1 MWQKGW
7 REEVW
12 SRLDKEWDLLVIGG
26 GITGAGV
33 ARLAAACGLD
43 TLLVEARD
51 FAFGTSSRSSKLVH
65 GGFRYLYNRQFDV
78 TFESVRQRE
87 ELLREAP
94 NLVTPLAFNLP
105 NYSEYNFP
113 SRLLH
118 LGVCIYDVMAP
129 KWRHSRLSAAQL
141 RQTFAHLRT
150 ENLEACFR
158 YQDAELDDARLV
170 LRVLREAV
178 ACGASAVNYA
188 RAESLLRDARGEV
201 RGAVLRDMAVP
212 DGRTVEVRAKAVVN
226 ASGPWTDL
234 LRGQLGEPARLRK
247 LRGSH
252 LIFDAGRLPI
262 PEALTIF
269 HPVDMRAMF
278 ALPWEGKTLVGTTDV
293 DHSAELENACDE
305 PFAAQ
310 SEIDYILTALDFLF
324 PSLKIDQADVV
335 SSFAGLR
342 PIISGGAD
350 SPSKESRAH
359 QIWNEHG
366 LITITGGKLTTFRL
380 MARQTVAAVLAALGR
395 SVRVD
400 PRARVLERVQVPF
413 VKGMPQDLLRFLSG
427 RHGSETSALLSQ
439 ALADELAPIA
449 DLPNPWAELR
459 YAARHEGV
467 VHLDDLLLR
476 RVRLGLLLPQGGA
489 ELLPRV
495 RAIVQP
501 ELGWDDRHWQKEE
514 QIYRETWQRY
524 YSPHPGQLKS

>member
-7 REEVW
+7 RETVW
-12 SRLDKEWDLLVIGG
+12 SGLDKEWDVLVIGG

-33 ARLAAACGLD
+33 ARLAAAHGLE

-51 FAFGTSSRSSKLVH
+51 FAFGTSSRSSKLAH

-105 NYSEYNFP
+105 NYRSYGIP
-113 SRLLH
+113 SYLLH
-118 LGVCIYDVMAP
+118 MGVCIYDAMAP

-141 RQTFAHLRT
+141 QRTFPQLRT
-150 ENLEACFR
+150 ENLETCFR
-158 YQDAELDDARLV
+158 YEDAELDDARLV
-170 LRVLREAV
+170 LRVIREAV
-178 ACGASAVNYA
+178 ANGASALNYT
-188 RAESLLRDARGEV
+188 RAESLLRDAHGHV
-201 RGAVLRDMAVP
+201 CGAVLRDEAAP
-212 DGRTVEVRAKAVVN
+212 KGRTAEVRARVVVN
-226 ASGPWTDL
+226 ASGPWTDV
-234 LRGQLGEPARLRK
+234 LRAQLDEPARLRK

-252 LIFDAGRLPI
+252 LIFDAARLPI

-269 HPVDMRAMF
+269 HPVDKRAMF

-293 DHSAELENACDE
+293 DHGAELESTYDE

-324 PSLKIDQADVV
+324 PSLKISQADVI

-342 PIISGGAD
+342 PIIRGDAD
-350 SPSKESRAH
+350 SPSQESRAH

-380 MARQTVAAVLAALGR
+380 MARQTLSVVLAALGR
-395 SVRVD
+395 SPRVD
-400 PRARVLERVQVPF
+400 RHARVLEPLVPPSAAQIAPEL
-413 VKGMPQDLLRFLSG
+413 VHFLSG
-427 RHGSETSALLSQ
+427 RHGRE
-439 ALADELAPIA
+439 ADELLGQASTDELTPIA

-459 YAARHEGV
+459 YAARNEGV

-476 RVRLGLLLPQGGA
+476 RLRLGMLLPQGGA
-489 ELLPRV
+489 DLLPRIRTV
-495 RAIVQP
+495 VQP
-501 ELGWDDRHWQKEE
+501 ELGWDDRRWQAEE
-514 QIYRETWQRY
+514 QAYRQTWQRY
-524 YSPHPGQLKS
+524 YSPQTGNLQS